1 MTESRAN
8 YRSARDIAVV
18 LLRPIARPDE
28 ETIRAKAQQAIAAV
42 GSPPDVDQDTL
53 AADLMHSFNVFA
65 GTGTALDDARDHV
78 EWLAEKRAEVE
89 RRGGW
94 NFWHRYET
102 YLEQEKQMPPPV
114 VRTLNELTD
123 EVLKRIEDPARPGPW
138 DRRGMVVGSVQ
149 SGKTAHYTGLV
160 CKAADAGYRLIVV
173 LAGMHNSLRS
183 QTQLRLDE
191 GFLGFDTK
199 KNRMLNQDNQRVGVG
214 NLPGELLHAMSL
226 TSSAE
231 DGDFRKAI
239 ANAITSTLGGIPTV
253 LVVKKNGPILK
264 NLIGWLLHVGGQER
278 PGGGRKFIRDV
289 PLLLIDDE
297 ADNAGVNTKAKR
309 DAAQGQEEDEDD
321 ISTINRRIRQL
332 LGVFEKSAYV
342 GYTAT
347 PFANIFINPD
357 AQSERFG
364 DDIFPRSFILN
375 LRPPSTY
382 VGPARVFGLEN
393 DPDAGIEGR
402 NPLPLVVPVDDYAA
416 SFPPRH
422 KKEHVPPGLPPSLRR
437 AIRAFVLTCAA
448 RRARGQVQ
456 AHNSMLIHV
465 TRFVAVQAVV
475 AEQVKD
481 DLDLLRKRIAY
492 GDGARASQ
500 IRDELRRLWEEMFAV
515 NDAALRPLAPTE
527 VGAPLSWRQV
537 EAELHNAAAR
547 IEVKQINGSAK
558 DALDY
563 ADHPQGFSVIAI
575 GGDKLSRGLTL
586 EGLSISYFL
595 RTSRMYDTLMQM
607 GRWFGYRP
615 GCLDLCRLFTTVELV
630 RWYRHIA
637 LAEEELRREF
647 EYMARSGLT
656 PETYGLRVRAHPD
669 GLLVTALNKMC
680 HAHMLELS
688 YAGQLVQTAHF
699 ATDPM
704 ARARNQEALCEFF
717 ASMPPASPHGRA
729 DNPTAW
735 LWREV
740 PSARLLERLLPD
752 FAIHRDCLKLD
763 SRRLADFIRRQN
775 EQGELTHWTVALV
788 SNTQANDEQ
797 ARRTLAGLTVG
808 LVERTGEATGT
819 VFATTKANIQ
829 SPADQA
835 LDLRQWVL
843 NDETLAWL
851 LAKQT
856 GEGPLFDAAEV
867 KLLEGLAARAA
878 TLHEAGLALSALR
891 GRPEGAAAAALPDFP
906 NGRIARELRPVTH
919 GLLLVYAIAPAGQTV
934 AETEPPYLGLAFSFP
949 TSHTA
954 RAVAYEAN
962 KRLIEEL
969 RDGDYD
975 D

>member
-1 MTESRAN
+1 MTESQAN

-18 LLRPIARPDE
+18 LLRPIPKPDV
-28 ETIRAKAQQAIAAV
+28 ETIRAKAQQAILAV
-42 GSPPDVDQDTL
+42 GNPPDVSQDTL

-65 GTGTALDDARDHV
+65 GAGTALDDARDHL
-78 EWLAEKRAEVE
+78 EWLTEKRAEIE
-89 RRGGW
+89 RHGGW
-94 NFWHRYET
+94 KFWHRYET

-114 VRTLNELTD
+114 VRTLEELT
-123 EVLKRIEDPARPGPW
+123 EGVLRRIEDPARLAPW

-149 SGKTAHYTGLV
+149 SGKTAHYTGLI

-214 NLPGELLHAMSL
+214 NLPGELLHVMSL

-231 DGDFRKAI
+231 DGDFRKTI

-253 LVVKKNGPILK
+253 LVVKKNGRILK
-264 NLIGWLLHVGGQER
+264 NLIGWLLHVGGQEP
-278 PGGGRKFIRDV
+278 PGGGRKSIRDV

-297 ADNAGVNTKAKR
+297 ADNAGVNTKAKPN
-309 DAAQGQEEDEDD
+309 AAQGEEEDEDD
-321 ISTINRRIRQL
+321 ISTINRRIREL

-393 DPDAGIEGR
+393 DPDTGIEGR
-402 NPLPLVVPVDDYAA
+402 DPLPLVVEVNDYAA

-422 KKEHVPPGLPPSLRR
+422 KKEHVPPGLPPSLSR
-437 AIRAFVLTCAA
+437 AIRTFVLTCAA
-448 RRARGQVQ
+448 RRARGQEK

-465 TRFVAVQAVV
+465 TRFVAVQAIV
-475 AEQVKD
+475 AEQVKGE
-481 DLDLLRKRIAY
+481 LDLLRKRITY
-492 GDGARASQ
+492 GDGARVSQ
-500 IRDELRRLWEEMFAV
+500 IRNELRQLWEELFVASEV
-515 NDAALRPLAPTE
+515 ILRRLAPTE
-527 VGAPLSWRQV
+527 VGAPISWSQV

-547 IEVKQINGSAK
+547 IEVKQINGTAK

-563 ADHPQGFSVIAI
+563 SDHPEGFSVIAI

-607 GRWFGYRP
+607 GRWFGYRR
-615 GCLDLCRLFTTVELV
+615 GYLDLCRLFTTKELV

-647 EYMARSGLT
+647 EYMAASGLT
-656 PETYGLRVRAHPD
+656 PETYGLRVRANPD

-680 HAHMLELS
+680 HAHTLELS

-699 ATDPM
+699 ATDPA
-704 ARARNQEALCEFF
+704 ARSSNQEALGQFF
-717 ASMPPASPHGRA
+717 ASLPPASAHGKA
-729 DNPTAW
+729 DNPGAW
-735 LWREV
+735 VWREV
-740 PSARLLERLLPD
+740 PSARLLESLLPE
-752 FAIHRDCLKLD
+752 FAFHPQCLKLD
-763 SRRLADFIRRQN
+763 GRRLADFIRRQN
-775 EQGELTHWTVALV
+775 EQGELTQWTVALV
-788 SNTQANDEQ
+788 SNTQAKD
-797 ARRTLAGLTVG
+797 AKAGRVLAGLPIG
-808 LVERTGEATGT
+808 LVERTGEVTSG
-819 VFATTKANIQ
+819 VFATSKANIQ
-829 SPADQA
+829 SPAHQA
-835 LDLRQWVL
+835 LDLYQWKL

-851 LAKQT
+851 LTKQT
-856 GEGPLFDAAEV
+856 GEGPLFRAEEV
-867 KLLEGLAARAA
+867 QLLQGLAMRGVAFHDAGRAL
-878 TLHEAGLALSALR
+878 TELR
-891 GRPEGAAAAALPDFP
+891 ARPEGAVAGVLPDFP

-919 GLLLVYAIAPAGQTV
+919 GLLLVYAIAPGGQPL
-934 AETEPPYLGLAFSFP
+934 AETEPPYLGLAFCFP

-969 RDGDYD
+969 RDSEYD